1 MRCRVLRALGYF
13 DVSVRV
19 DDENAAGPKFWPMA
33 PEFKALRAQVP
44 NNQILTPR
52 PVLELLLP
60 KTQVPNCWVPG
71 PSGRILSDAPQSI

>member
-33 PEFKALRAQVP
+33 PVFQALRVQVP
-44 NNQILTPR
+44 SNQILTPR
-52 PVLELLLP
+52 PVLVP

-71 PSGRILSDAPQSI
+71 PSGKNTI